1 MDKNLIKIRKGSIE
15 QLIFLVRGQKIM
27 LDRDLAAIY
36 GVPTFRFNEAV
47 RRNMKRFPED
57 FMFQLTRQEVE
68 ILISQNA
75 MSKPGRGGRRTLP
88 YAFIEHRA
96 IMAANILNSP
106 RAVQMSVFVVR
117 AFVRMR
123 SMMSDTRELARHLSM
138 PEKELKERLDVH
150 ESVIVSILQRVMDI
164 IDPPSLP
171 GPTRKTIVNRDVS
184 SKTTFHHANQVFLD
198 HMSYFI
204 LSCFGTNPKIT
215 TGLYLSFSG
224 RYFFTS

>member
-88 YAFIEHRA
+88 YAFTEHGA

-117 AFVRMR
+117 AFIRMR
-123 SMMSDTRELARHLSM
+123 SMMNDTRELAQHLSM
-138 PEKELKERLDVH
+138 LEKELKERLDVH
-150 ESVIVSILQRVMDI
+150 D
-164 IDPPSLP
+164 
-171 GPTRKTIVNRDVS
+171 
-184 SKTTFHHANQVFLD
+184 
-198 HMSYFI
+198 
-204 LSCFGTNPKIT
+204 
-215 TGLYLSFSG
+215 
-224 RYFFTS
+224 